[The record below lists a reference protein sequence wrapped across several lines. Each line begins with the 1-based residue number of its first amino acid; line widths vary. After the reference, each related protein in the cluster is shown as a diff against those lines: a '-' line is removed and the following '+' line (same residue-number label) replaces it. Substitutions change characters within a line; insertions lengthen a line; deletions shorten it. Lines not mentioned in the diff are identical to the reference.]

1 MKEISNILTAY
12 QNMNPATTKAALATV
27 VRVEGS
33 SYRRT
38 GARMLIMD
46 NGMWVGGISGGCLE
60 GDALKRARLAMAQAK
75 PTLVTY
81 DTTDDDAYQ
90 IGVGLGCNGIID
102 VLISPID
109 ATEPTA
115 INLLEDC
122 VASDRQTHILLTVTQ
137 VNGLVEGI
145 TIGDMRVYSG
155 PESLS
160 VFGDE
165 QAIELLD
172 NVVRKYIAKGKSAPV
187 SLGLS
192 EGRSIELF
200 VEVIPP
206 VPHVVVMGQ
215 QYDVYP
221 LVRLINELGWQ
232 ATVVA
237 NSQKITKAFF
247 SQANALVAPADFNTI
262 PVDEQTAFILMAH
275 DFNTDRANLPKA
287 LATNAPFV
295 GVLGPRVR
303 TERMVTELAAEGVF
317 ISLEER
323 VHAPVG
329 LDIGATS
336 PEEIALSIV
345 AEIKAVLSGRDG
357 SSLRLR
363 QAPIHER
370 E

>member
-1 MKEISNILTAY
+1 MKEITAILTAY
-12 QNMNPATTKAALATV
+12 QKMDPTITRAALATV

-46 NGMWVGGISGGCLE
+46 NGAWVGGISGGCLE

-81 DTTDDDAYQ
+81 DTTEDDAYQ

-109 ATEPTA
+109 PTRPTA
-115 INLLEDC
+115 IDLLKSC
-122 VASDRQTHILLTVTQ
+122 VGPDRQTHILLTVTQ
-137 VNGLVEGI
+137 LTGSFAGLSMGAMYAY
-145 TIGDMRVYSG
+145 TGR
-155 PESLS
+155 ESLA

-165 QAIELLD
+165 AIAVPLGEAI
-172 NVVRKYIAKGKSAPV
+172 RRYMAKGKSAPV
-187 SLGLS
+187 RLDLPD
-192 EGRSIELF
+192 GRLLEVF
-200 VEVIPP
+200 VEVMPP

-232 ATVVA
+232 VTVVA
-237 NSQKITKAFF
+237 NPQKVTKAFF
-247 SQANALVAPADFNTI
+247 AQATALVPPAEFDTI
-262 PVDEQTAFILMAH
+262 AIDEQTAFVLMAH

-287 LATNAPFV
+287 LGTAAPFV

-303 TERMVTELAAEGVF
+303 TERMVTELASDGVF
-317 ISLEER
+317 IDLGER

-345 AEIKAVLSGRDG
+345 AEIKATLSGRDG
-357 SSLRLR
+357 SALRLR

>member
-1 MKEISNILTAY
+1 MKEITNILTAY
-12 QNMNPATTKAALATV
+12 QNMDPTRTKAALATV

-46 NGMWVGGISGGCLE
+46 NGVWVGGISGGCLE

-81 DTTDDDAYQ
+81 DTTEDDAYQ

-109 ATEPTA
+109 ATQPTA
-115 INLLEDC
+115 IDLLKAC
-122 VASDRQTHILLTVTQ
+122 VSSARQTHILLTITQ
-137 VNGLVEGI
+137 LSGEFNGLS
-145 TIGDMRVYSG
+145 IGGMYRYTG
-155 PESLS
+155 TGSLS
-160 VFGDE
+160 IFGDDTVT
-165 QAIELLD
+165 AALD
-172 NVVRKYIAKGKSAPV
+172 EVIRRYVAKGKSAPAR
-187 SLGLS
+187 LDLPD
-192 EGRSIELF
+192 GRLLEIF

-237 NSQKITKAFF
+237 NPQKVTKAFF
-247 SQANALVAPADFNTI
+247 SQANALVPPAEFDTI
-262 PVDEQTAFILMAH
+262 AIDDQTAFVLMAH

-287 LATNAPFV
+287 LGTKAPFI

-303 TERMVTELAAEGVF
+303 TERMVSELAAEGVF

>member
-1 MKEISNILTAY
+1 MKEISAIVDAY
-12 QNMNPATTKAALATV
+12 QRMNPTARAALATV
-27 VRVEGS
+27 VYVEGS

-60 GDALKRARLAMAQAK
+60 GDALKRAQLAMAQAK
-75 PTLVTY
+75 PTIVTY
-81 DTTDDDAYQ
+81 DTTEDDAYQ
-90 IGVGLGCNGIID
+90 IGVGLGCNGIIS

-109 ATEPTA
+109 PAAPVA
-115 INLLEDC
+115 IDLLTSC
-122 VASDRQTHILLTVTQ
+122 VSGPRRTQVLLTVLKSPAGSALGMGQ
-137 VNGLVEGI
+137 MI
-145 TIGDMRVYSG
+145 HYDG
-155 PESLS
+155 PESLH

-165 QAIELLD
+165 AIGSAINQTIRAFL
-172 NVVRKYIAKGKSAPV
+172 KKGKSAPATID
-187 SLGLS
+187 LPAGKL
-192 EGRSIELF
+192 ELF
-200 VEVIPP
+200 VEVMLP

-232 ATVVA
+232 ATIVA
-237 NSQKITKAFF
+237 NPQKVTRALFA
-247 SQANALVAPADFNTI
+247 SANALVPPADFDQI
-262 PVDEQTAFILMAH
+262 AIDDQTGFVLMAH
-275 DFNTDRANLPKA
+275 DFTTDKANLPRA
-287 LATNAPFV
+287 LATSAPFV

-303 TERMVTELAAEGVF
+303 TERMISEWATEGVH
-317 ISLEER
+317 IEETDR
-323 VHAPVG
+323 LHAPVG

-345 AEIKAVLSGRDG
+345 AELKTVLSGRG
-357 SSLRLR
+357 GASLRLR

>member
-1 MKEISNILTAY
+1 MKEITNILTAY

-46 NGMWVGGISGGCLE
+46 NGAWVGGISGGCLE

-81 DTTDDDAYQ
+81 DTTNDDAYQ

-109 ATEPTA
+109 PAQPVA
-115 INLLEDC
+115 IDLLKSC
-122 VASDRQTHILLTVTQ
+122 VESGRKKHILLTITQ
-137 VNGLVEGI
+137 LEGHFNALSM
-145 TIGDMRVYSG
+145 GDMYAYTDV
-155 PESLS
+155 ESLS
-160 VFGDE
+160 FVGDE
-165 QAIELLD
+165 TGSATLDEAIRRY
-172 NVVRKYIAKGKSAPV
+172 VVKGKSAPV
-187 SLGLS
+187 RVDLS
-192 EGRSIELF
+192 DGRLIEVF
-200 VEVIPP
+200 VEVILP

-237 NSQKITKAFF
+237 NPQKVTKAFF
-247 SQANALVAPADFNTI
+247 AQANALVPPAEFDQI
-262 PVDEQTAFILMAH
+262 PVDDQTAFVLMAH

-287 LATNAPFV
+287 MATDAPFI

-303 TERMVTELAAEGVF
+303 TERMVSELAEEGITV
-317 ISLEER
+317 SLNER
-323 VHAPVG
+323 VHAPIG

-336 PEEIALSIV
+336 PEEIALSML

-370 E
+370 D